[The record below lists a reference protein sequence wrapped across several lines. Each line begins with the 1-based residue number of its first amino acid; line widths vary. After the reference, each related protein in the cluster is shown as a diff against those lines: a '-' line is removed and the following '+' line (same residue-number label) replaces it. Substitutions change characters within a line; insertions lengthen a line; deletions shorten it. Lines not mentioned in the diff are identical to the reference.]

1 MIHEEICTFEVCK
14 LAKEKGFDEYEACS
28 HLYEVDERWY
38 TLTKYNNARGI
49 DWSKSYFCV
58 APTQSLLQRWL
69 REEKGLCISVEA
81 YPTLAI
87 MSKVCFAW
95 VIKSGSDGH
104 FMKSTDSLQ
113 TFYSYELA
121 LEDGLKYALEH
132 FVKKKIMK
140 NIIVVDIDGTIS
152 KVGDRIKYLQQ
163 DKKDWDSF
171 YEHCDEDD
179 VHIDIMTL
187 VQTLYDD
194 GYYDIVFCTGR
205 RESCREKT
213 AKWLAKYSNINE
225 YTLIMRPNYDFR
237 HDTEVK
243 PELLKEY
250 NITPDRV
257 LFILE
262 DRDSMVAKWR
272 ELGYRCLQVAEGNF

>member
-1 MIHEEICTFEVCK
+1 
-14 LAKEKGFDEYEACS
+14 
-28 HLYEVDERWY
+28 
-38 TLTKYNNARGI
+38 
-49 DWSKSYFCV
+49 
-58 APTQSLLQRWL
+58 
-69 REEKGLCISVEA
+69 
-81 YPTLAI
+81 
-87 MSKVCFAW
+87 
-95 VIKSGSDGH
+95 
-104 FMKSTDSLQ
+104 
-113 TFYSYELA
+113 
-121 LEDGLKYALEH
+121 
-132 FVKKKIMK
+132 MK

-163 DKKDWDSF
+163 DKKDWGSF
-171 YEHCDEDD
+171 YVHCDEDG
-179 VHIDIMTL
+179 VHIDIMSL

>member
-1 MIHEEICTFEVCK
+1 
-14 LAKEKGFDEYEACS
+14 
-28 HLYEVDERWY
+28 
-38 TLTKYNNARGI
+38 
-49 DWSKSYFCV
+49 
-58 APTQSLLQRWL
+58 
-69 REEKGLCISVEA
+69 
-81 YPTLAI
+81 
-87 MSKVCFAW
+87 
-95 VIKSGSDGH
+95 
-104 FMKSTDSLQ
+104 
-113 TFYSYELA
+113 
-121 LEDGLKYALEH
+121 
-132 FVKKKIMK
+132 MK

-171 YEHCDEDD
+171 YIHCDEDD
-179 VHIDIMTL
+179 VHIDIMSL